1 MSLFGEVLYCGHR
14 QLKWP
19 DLVSTCHRPPPTPE
33 AKGLGMRQPSC
44 SVAFGVGL
52 ERAWPIVLGNWKSD
66 SPSWPK
72 LPLPLPNSTMGSPPR
87 SCLSSKPGLP
97 PSSLPHSAIQTLT
110 QAGGG
115 GVSCPG
121 PAPGELHP
129 PALQACSHLPAP
141 QVQKASAT
149 LLCLQ
154 LCPQRVPA
162 QNISSPFLWLI
173 HACHSGPSSPGP
185 NPSQVPKDKCLPH
198 VHFPIPGSS
207 PLPHDLT

>member
-1 MSLFGEVLYCGHR
+1 MWTQTAEVARPGVHM
-14 QLKWP
+14 P
-19 DLVSTCHRPPPTPE
+19 PPPTHPRSQGPGHE
-33 AKGLGMRQPSC
+33 ATLLQCGLWGG
-44 SVAFGVGL
+44 AGEGL
-52 ERAWPIVLGNWKSD
+52 ANCPRKLEIRFTFLAKTA
-66 SPSWPK
+66 SPSAQLNHGQPTQK
-72 LPLPLPNSTMGSPPR
+72 L
-87 SCLSSKPGLP
+87 SKLQTGLP

-198 VHFPIPGSS
+198 VHFPIPRSS